1 MVKLI
6 ALLEGGGNTRFPE
19 KVQNFHK
26 RKKKLPLVPKKVSDI
41 AKFLPQYHSGRQC
54 VQFVSQCLQETF
66 QLRKPSSVCESDN
79 FKLDLPASRCK
90 KCANKEGRD
99 EDPRGLAKRAW
110 KAHKGAVQQLGDVSA
125 LIIQNMLNGR
135 YCRIF
140 CRQHQN
146 GLQIHSATVF

>member
-54 VQFVSQCLQETF
+54 VQFVSHCLQETF
-66 QLRKPSSVCESDN
+66 QLRKPSSVCESGN
-79 FKLDLPASRCK
+79 FKLDLLASRCK
-90 KCANKEGRD
+90 HIG
-99 EDPRGLAKRAW
+99 PLA
-110 KAHKGAVQQLGDVSA
+110 
-125 LIIQNMLNGR
+125 
-135 YCRIF
+135 IF
-140 CRQHQN
+140 VV
-146 GLQIHSATVF
+146 L